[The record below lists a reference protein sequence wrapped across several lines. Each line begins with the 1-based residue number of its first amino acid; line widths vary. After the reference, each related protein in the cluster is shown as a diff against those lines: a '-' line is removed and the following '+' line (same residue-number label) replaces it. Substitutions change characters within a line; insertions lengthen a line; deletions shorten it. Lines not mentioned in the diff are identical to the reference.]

1 MPSQQLLD
9 LCQFLAGRKS
19 ENTPYS
25 VLHHAKLVLLDT
37 LAVILKGSRVPEVN
51 EIAQRFGRCGNEAG
65 ATCPGRPGAFAPLVA
80 VMLNGIGGSSLEFEE
95 GNTRAMGHPSIQL
108 VPALMAAGEEE
119 GVTGERLLIGL
130 ICGYEGAS
138 RISRASAMRKGL
150 HPTGTWGAVGSAL
163 GVGCLRSRK
172 AEDLQEIANIASSYA
187 ISPFVKNSFVGKNV
201 ASTFAGF
208 ANQAG
213 YLANLFFE
221 KGIRADEG
229 CLQMSF
235 SHFLSARFN
244 LDILAS
250 RLGEEYAIAENYFK
264 PYPTCRFTQ
273 PSLDALRAI
282 LRDTKI
288 PPEDILGVKVWSF
301 GAAVHTSS
309 RPPENVEA
317 MRFSTPYLV
326 AAMLLYGDVDLEILK
341 EGILLDPALKDLAGR
356 VEMILSEEYEQM
368 RPMRSPAKVSVR
380 LKDGRDLTREVIDCL
395 GDPLNPMPEKAIV
408 EKFMSLA
415 DSVIGCARA
424 RECIQKV
431 INLESERSVLPLMSL
446 LRQVR

>member
-9 LCQFLAGRKS
+9 FCQFLADRES
-19 ENTPYS
+19 ENTPHT

-37 LAVILKGSRVPEVN
+37 LAVIIRGSLVPEVN
-51 EIAQRFGRCGNEAG
+51 EMAQGIGKCEHDTGV
-65 ATCPGRPGAFAPLVA
+65 TCPGRPGAFAPLAA

-95 GNTRAMGHPSIQL
+95 GNTRAMGHPAIQL
-108 VPALMAAGEEE
+108 VPALMAAAEEE
-119 GVTGERLLIGL
+119 GTSGERLLIGL

-163 GVGCLRSRK
+163 GVGCLRRRSAK
-172 AEDLQEIANIASSYA
+172 NLQEIANIASSYA

-213 YLANLFFE
+213 YLANFFFE
-221 KGIRADEG
+221 RGIRADEG

-235 SHFLSARFN
+235 SQFLSDRFDPEV
-244 LDILAS
+244 LVS
-250 RLGEEYAIAENYFK
+250 KLGEEYAIVENYFK

-282 LRDTKI
+282 LLETKI
-288 PPEDILGVKVWSF
+288 PADDILGVKVWSF
-301 GAAVHTSS
+301 RAAVHTSP

-326 AAMLLYGDVDLEILK
+326 AAMLLHGDIDLEILRK
-341 EGILLDPALKDLAGR
+341 NILVDPALNELAGK
-356 VEMILSEEYEQM
+356 VEMILSEEYEGM
-368 RPMRSPAKVSVR
+368 RPTRNPAKVSIQ
-380 LKDGRDLTREVIDCL
+380 LKNGQNLTREVIDCM
-395 GDPLNPMPEKAIV
+395 GDPQKPMQEEAIFA
-408 EKFMSLA
+408 KFMSLA
-415 DSVIGCARA
+415 GPVIGQAAAQEFMGEVRA
-424 RECIQKV
+424 
-431 INLESERSVLPLMSL
+431 LESVKNVQTLFSL
-446 LRQVR
+446 LRKSV